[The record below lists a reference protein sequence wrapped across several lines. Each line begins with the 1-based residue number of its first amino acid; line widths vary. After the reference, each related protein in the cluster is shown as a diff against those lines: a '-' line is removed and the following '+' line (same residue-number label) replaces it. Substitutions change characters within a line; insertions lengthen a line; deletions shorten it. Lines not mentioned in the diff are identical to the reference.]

1 MPAATATEWLTAA
14 AIGTGAFAPGALL
27 VVLTAGS
34 DYKLPHVSLDP
45 ARAAAH
51 RAHDAAEQ
59 TAQRARLQ
67 LVAWLLVLACH
78 MEPEEGAR

>member
-14 AIGTGAFAPGALL
+14 AIGTTTLPPLWL
-27 VVLTAGS
+27 VAHLAGR
-34 DYKLPHVSLDP
+34 DLPHVSLDP
-45 ARAAAH
+45 ARAVAH

-59 TAQRARLQ
+59 AAQRARVQ

-78 MEPEEGAR
+78 LEQPQEGAR